1 MVTSIKI
8 RDVALRYLADY
19 DYDSFSLNQIAN
31 DVGIKKASIY
41 THYRSKE
48 DIFYAVLMHSIKSG
62 KHTIVSFFHDHR
74 QEPLEKTVQSFFY
87 WFLTESKKNKE
98 LKFLLRIM
106 YFPPSNLKNYSSNY
120 TGTLLIE
127 LERLLKRYIRE
138 KIRQEKLDFSQHE
151 GEIALSFITVA
162 EGCLI
167 ELYFADKP
175 RYEQRVEAILPI
187 FWKGIQ

>member
-1 MVTSIKI
+1 MTSNKI
-8 RDVALRYLADY
+8 RDVALHYLANY

-31 DVGIKKASIY
+31 DVGIRKASIY
-41 THYRSKE
+41 AHYKSKE

-62 KHTIVSFFHDHR
+62 KHTIVCFFHDHH
-74 QEPLEKTVQSFFY
+74 QEPLEKTIKSFFY
-87 WFLTESKKNKE
+87 WFLIESKKNEE

-106 YFPPSNLKNYSSNY
+106 YFPPSNLKNYSSKY

-138 KIRQEKLDFSQHE
+138 KIQKEKLEFSQHE
-151 GEIALSFITVA
+151 GEIALSFITIA

-175 RYEQRVEAILPI
+175 RYEQRVEVIFPI